1 MLGTAADRARFRAV
15 PGSHLTAWSK
25 RARPAA
31 GSPTL
36 SAVLVAV
43 LSLLAAAA
51 VVWGPGLVVA
61 AALGVPL
68 RWALAVAPAL
78 SAGVLGG
85 WALLEG
91 PVTWTGAV
99 TALLVGLLVVLVPG
113 AVHRAHRSSTPSLS
127 PRDLRAAV
135 DRRRSRAPSTS
146 AVRHRRQGLA
156 IAAAGAVAGGGG
168 LAAMLARAGAS
179 IGGVNQLWDAA
190 WHANL
195 TRLIAQ
201 GGDGSPSVAGALI
214 GAGWRQVDSWYPTGL
229 HVAAALVDRLGGTP
243 AGVVPVAAA
252 LGSVVALHVLVVL
265 PAVVAA
271 LVWELTGELRP
282 GGAGAGVGSDAGP
295 DERARGAGA
304 AVAAV
309 VATLPTA
316 FPLDRLWSPAW
327 PMTVAFVL
335 ALVTVLALVRCAR
348 AVRAGT
354 MTAPAAACVVGGCLL
369 GTGLTHPSGAV
380 VALMV
385 GTGWLAGRA
394 VALRGPARWR
404 ALGAVAAGVGLAAG
418 GTAVAR
424 DHLPSVASVFA
435 HDYRVGDVGAALVSV
450 AGLSAPVVAGSGYGV
465 PQDGGQPLVGAL
477 LLAGALGCAAL
488 RGARWLATLWA
499 VLVVAALE
507 TFVPVAAPLA
517 LVSGWF
523 FNVESRLLAVVALVG
538 ALAVG
543 LAVAGG
549 ASAALAWCSGAGRV
563 IALSTPPPAV
573 RTVPVPVP
581 ERATVRL
588 LLTVPAA
595 PAIAVDPAPRAD
607 LAAPA
612 DLAPRAGLAPRAD
625 RGGPPSWARPQHGA
639 RAPRSTR
646 GSRHRL
652 AVRRAVSGALA
663 LTVLAALVGVA
674 TSSAPRAVPRV
685 RAAYADRVVGPDARA
700 VMSVLAAAPL
710 PAGGRVLNDP
720 LDGSPWLY
728 ALTGRMPMFS
738 HYDARHPRGDA
749 RTLLLGLDDAD
760 RDPQVRA
767 ALERMRVCY
776 VYASDALVSASKRRP
791 AGFEDLDG
799 VAALQPI
806 ARSGRAV
813 AYRVVPPPA
822 GCAGGPA
829 R

>member
-1 MLGTAADRARFRAV
+1 M
-15 PGSHLTAWSK
+15 
-25 RARPAA
+25 
-31 GSPTL
+31 
-36 SAVLVAV
+36 LVAV

-51 VVWGPGLVVA
+51 VVWGPGLALA
-61 AALGVPL
+61 AALGVPR

-85 WALLEG
+85 WALLRG
-91 PVTWTGAV
+91 PVTWTGATLATLV
-99 TALLVGLLVVLVPG
+99 CLLGVSVPG
-113 AVHRAHRSSTPSLS
+113 ALRAGRRSRAPSLG
-127 PRDLRAAV
+127 PRDLRAAA
-135 DRRRSRAPSTS
+135 DRRRGRALLSPS
-146 AVRHRRQGLA
+146 AARHHRQGVA
-156 IAAAGAVAGGGG
+156 IAAAGALVGGGG
-168 LAAMLARAGAS
+168 LAAVLARAGAS

-195 TRLIAQ
+195 ARLIAQ
-201 GGDGSPSVAGALI
+201 GGDGRPSVAGALF
-214 GAGWRQVDSWYPTGL
+214 GAGWRRVDSWYPTGL

-243 AGVVPVAAA
+243 TAVVPVAAA
-252 LGSVVALHVLVVL
+252 LGAVVALHALVVL

-271 LVWELTGELRP
+271 LVWELAGELRRD
-282 GGAGAGVGSDAGP
+282 GAGLDG
-295 DERARGAGA
+295 RARGVGAG
-304 AVAAV
+304 VAAV

-348 AVRAGT
+348 AVREGA
-354 MTAPAAACVVGGCLL
+354 MTAPTAGCVVALCLL

-394 VALRGPARWR
+394 GALRGPARWR
-404 ALGAVAAGVGLAAG
+404 ALAAVVAGVGLAAA
-418 GTAVAR
+418 GTGLAR
-424 DHLPSVASVFA
+424 EHLPSVASVFA
-435 HDYRVGDVGAALVSV
+435 YDYRVGDLGAGLVSV
-450 AGLSAPVVAGSGYGV
+450 AGLSAPLAAGSGYGV
-465 PQDGGQPLVGAL
+465 PQDGGQPLAGAL
-477 LLAGALGCAAL
+477 LLAGAAGCAAL
-488 RGARWLATLWA
+488 RGARWLAALWV
-499 VLVVAALE
+499 VLVAAALE
-507 TFVPVAAPLA
+507 TFVHLAAPLA

-523 FNVESRLLAVVALVG
+523 FNVETRLLAVVALVG

-549 ASAALAWCSGAGRV
+549 ASAALAWCSGPGRV
-563 IALSTPPPAV
+563 IVLPSPPSAARPTPVAVTEPAMASLLVTVPPA
-573 RTVPVPVP
+573 
-581 ERATVRL
+581 
-588 LLTVPAA
+588 PA
-595 PAIAVDPAPRAD
+595 VD

-612 DLAPRAGLAPRAD
+612 APTPRADALPPAD
-625 RGGPPSWARPQHGA
+625 RGGSTPWAPRPHGA
-639 RAPRSTR
+639 RAPR
-646 GSRHRL
+646 L
-652 AVRRAVSGALA
+652 ARAAPPRRVARRAVSGALA
-663 LTVLAALVGVA
+663 LAVIASLVGVA
-674 TSSAPRAVPRV
+674 ASSAQRAVPRV

-700 VMSVLAAAPL
+700 VMSALAAAPL
-710 PAGGRVLNDP
+710 PEGGRVLNDP

-728 ALTGRMPMFS
+728 ALTGRMPMFT

-749 RTLLLGLDDAD
+749 ATLLLGLDRAD

-767 ALERMRVCY
+767 ALERMRICY
-776 VYASDALVSASKRRP
+776 VYAADALVSATKRRP

-806 ARSGRAV
+806 ARSGPAA

-822 GCAGGPA
+822 GCQGGPE